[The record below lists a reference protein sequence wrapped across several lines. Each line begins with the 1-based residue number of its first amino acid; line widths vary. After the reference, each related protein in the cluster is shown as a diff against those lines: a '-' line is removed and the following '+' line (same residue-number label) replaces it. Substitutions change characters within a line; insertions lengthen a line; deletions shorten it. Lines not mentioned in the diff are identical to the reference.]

1 LVKRDPWEGRHE
13 PRHDFSLIPRRR
25 VSGDCA
31 PSFRQT
37 RRAKRV
43 AFVVGIDAYDNLP
56 VKEQLQKAV
65 NDAHALGEALTGLGY
80 QVVSTDNGD
89 RRGFDENWQ
98 DVASGALVGKLDHA
112 DDVQSVV
119 LSPDGSALA
128 FGDGDKMV
136 KLWHLR
142 SVQAAGR

>member
-1 LVKRDPWEGRHE
+1 
-13 PRHDFSLIPRRR
+13 
-25 VSGDCA
+25 
-31 PSFRQT
+31 
-37 RRAKRV
+37 
-43 AFVVGIDAYDNLP
+43 
-56 VKEQLQKAV
+56 
-65 NDAHALGEALTGLGY
+65 
-80 QVVSTDNGD
+80 
-89 RRGFDENWQ
+89 
-98 DVASGALVGKLDHA
+98 VASGALVGKLDHA